1 MLSLA
6 VGSFQFMLD
15 RGADQDWFSSWE
27 IIAEAGIAAAAA
39 WMFIV
44 HTITDREPF
53 VHKGLFTDR
62 NFAAALIFIFII
74 GIILLATMALLPP
87 MLTNLYGYPVITVG
101 LVLAPRGMGTMMT
114 MLVVGRLVS
123 KVDPR
128 VLVLFGLGLTAYSL
142 WQMTYFTPDMGW
154 WPIVESGV
162 IQGLGMGFVFIPLS
176 TVAFQTLPPMLR
188 TEASALFNL
197 VRNLGSSIGVSIMAT
212 MLTRNIATMHAS
224 LATHI
229 TPFNSNLTAA
239 GIDTGSFTSAA
250 GQQTAAIV
258 DLMINQQAAIVAYLD
273 DFKLMFWITL
283 SAAPLLLLLRHQK
296 TPQAAPAGRPAQQQE
311 SPAMAMAE

>member
-1 MLSLA
+1 MIS
-6 VGSFQFMLD
+6 
-15 RGADQDWFSSWE
+15 
-27 IIAEAGIAAAAA
+27 
-39 WMFIV
+39 
-44 HTITDREPF
+44 
-53 VHKGLFTDR
+53 
-62 NFAAALIFIFII
+62 
-74 GIILLATMALLPP
+74 
-87 MLTNLYGYPVITVG
+87 
-101 LVLAPRGMGTMMT
+101 

-128 VLVLFGLGLTAYSL
+128 LLVFFGLSLTAYSL
-142 WQMTYFTPDMGW
+142 WEMTFFTADMGS
-154 WPIVESGV
+154 WPIITSGV
-162 IQGLGMGFVFIPLS
+162 VQGFGLGFVFIPLS
-176 TVAFQTLPPMLR
+176 TIAFQTLSPALR
-188 TEASALFNL
+188 TEASSLFNL

-296 TPQAAPAGRPAQQQE
+296 TPQAAPSGRPAQQQE